1 MKRPSRKTKSQ
12 GTRDVD
18 AYLATVPPEERRA
31 LQKLRTAI
39 AAAAPRAEEGFS
51 YGLPAFRLDGRPLV
65 CYRAAAKHCSF
76 FPMSPAVIRA
86 HSSDLKGYDTAKG
99 TIRFQAEKPLPV
111 ALVRRLV
118 LARVAEL
125 EQPRARSRSR
135 PQPTKSRRSTGRK
148 PDRT

>member
-1 MKRPSRKTKSQ
+1 MKGKVKAQ
-12 GTRDVD
+12 GAVDVD
-18 AYLATVPPEERRA
+18 AYLAAVPLEPRRA

-86 HSSDLKGYDTAKG
+86 HASDLEGYDTAKG
-99 TIRFQAEKPLPV
+99 TIRFQAEKPLPA
-111 ALVRRLV
+111 ALVRKIV

-125 EQPRARSRSR
+125 AQANARSRQR
-135 PQPTKSRRSTGRK
+135 AQPKKPRRSAGSK